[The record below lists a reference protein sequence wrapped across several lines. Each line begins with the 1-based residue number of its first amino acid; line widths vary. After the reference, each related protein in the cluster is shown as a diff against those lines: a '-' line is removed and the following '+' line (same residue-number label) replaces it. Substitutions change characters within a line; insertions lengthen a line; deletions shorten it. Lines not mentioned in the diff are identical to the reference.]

1 MTEPQP
7 SQRVRQ
13 ALARIDPHWDAT
25 RTEHSLAAL
34 PERRSRR
41 TRQRAGLALAGA
53 LVATLAWLAL
63 PDVDAPGAGAPEAVV
78 DALQLRDGSRVTML
92 EPSTRVTVGESSA
105 QQAVLTLEAGRARFQ
120 VTRRPERAFRV
131 RAGNVTV
138 DVLGTTFELTRAPE
152 RTHVR
157 VSEGR
162 VSVRWGEQRRE
173 LSAGEAS
180 WFPPE
185 APQALQAPQAT
196 APASEPTASED
207 AAQAAPVARRK
218 ADRRP
223 AASKGWRDH
232 AEQGEFKRAY
242 RLLQQPD
249 ARVAPSV
256 RELLLAADAARLS
269 GHPRE
274 AIPYLRR
281 VIDEHPKD
289 ARAPLAAF
297 TLGGVLM
304 NQLGLPREAEAAY
317 ATARERT
324 RSPALAQDALARQVE
339 AAHRAGDGALA
350 RKLAERYAREYP
362 DGRRLQA
369 VRRFGNLP

>member
-1 MTEPQP
+1 MAEPQP
-7 SQRVRQ
+7 SRRVRQ
-13 ALARIDPHWDAT
+13 ALARVDPHWDAT

-41 TRQRAGLALAGA
+41 ARQRAGLALGGA
-53 LVATLAWLAL
+53 LVATLAWLAV
-63 PDVDAPGAGAPEAVV
+63 PGVDAPGAGAPEAVV

-105 QQAVLTLEAGRARFQ
+105 RQAVLTLEAGRARFQ

-180 WFPPE
+180 WFPP
-185 APQALQAPQAT
+185 QAPQAT
-196 APASEPTASED
+196 APASEPAASQD
-207 AAQAAPVARRK
+207 AAQTVPVASRK
-218 ADRRP
+218 VDRRP

-242 RLLQQPD
+242 RLLQQPE

-350 RKLAERYAREYP
+350 RELAERYAREYP